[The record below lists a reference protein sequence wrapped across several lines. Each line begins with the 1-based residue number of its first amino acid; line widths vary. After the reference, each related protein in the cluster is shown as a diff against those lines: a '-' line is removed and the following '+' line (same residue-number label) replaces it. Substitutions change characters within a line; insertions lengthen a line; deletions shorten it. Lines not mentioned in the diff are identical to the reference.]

1 MKRKHTYQKPSIEV
15 VRVAQQ
21 TLLAGSGGVQIS
33 TGVETSTGGED
44 NIEYGGST
52 SKDGIWGAD

>member
-1 MKRKHTYQKPSIEV
+1 MNRKHTYQTPAIEV

-21 TLLAGSGGVQIS
+21 TLLAGSVQIS

-52 SKDGIWGAD
+52 SGNGIWGAD

>member
-1 MKRKHTYQKPSIEV
+1 MKRKHTYQTPAIEV

-21 TLLAGSGGVQIS
+21 TLLAGSGVQVS
-33 TGVETSTGGED
+33 TGETSTGGED

-52 SKDGIWGAD
+52 SGNGIWGAD

>member
-1 MKRKHTYQKPSIEV
+1 MNRKHTYQKPSIEV

-21 TLLAGSGGVQIS
+21 TLLAGSVQIS

>member
-1 MKRKHTYQKPSIEV
+1 MNRKHTYQTPAIEV

-21 TLLAGSGGVQIS
+21 TLLAGSVQIS

-44 NIEYGGST
+44 NLEYGGST

>member
-1 MKRKHTYQKPSIEV
+1 MNRKHTYQTPAIEV

-21 TLLAGSGGVQIS
+21 TLLAGSVQIS

-52 SKDGIWGAD
+52 SKDGIWDAD

>member
-1 MKRKHTYQKPSIEV
+1 MNRKHTYQTPAIEV
-15 VRVAQQ
+15 VRGAQQ
-21 TLLAGSGGVQIS
+21 TLLAGSVQIS

>member
-1 MKRKHTYQKPSIEV
+1 MNRKHTYQTPAIEV
-15 VRVAQQ
+15 VRVAQK
-21 TLLAGSGGVQIS
+21 TLLAGSVQIS

>member
-1 MKRKHTYQKPSIEV
+1 MNRKHTYQTPAIEV

-21 TLLAGSGGVQIS
+21 NLLAGSVQIS

>member
-21 TLLAGSGGVQIS
+21 TLLAGSVQIS

>member
-1 MKRKHTYQKPSIEV
+1 MNRKHTYQTPAIEV

-21 TLLAGSGGVQIS
+21 TLLAGSVQIS

-52 SKDGIWGAD
+52 SKDGIGGAD

>member
-1 MKRKHTYQKPSIEV
+1 MNRKHTYQTPAIEV

-21 TLLAGSGGVQIS
+21 TLLAGSVQIS